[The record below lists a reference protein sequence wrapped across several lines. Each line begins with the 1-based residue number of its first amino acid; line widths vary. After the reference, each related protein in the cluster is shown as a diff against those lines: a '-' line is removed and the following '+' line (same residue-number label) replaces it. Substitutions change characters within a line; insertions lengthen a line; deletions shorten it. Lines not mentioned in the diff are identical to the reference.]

1 MNDESA
7 LGQKAW
13 ESEAAASR
21 QRFNL
26 RRWGWV
32 SLSGIL
38 LLSGL
43 SVGVPRLFTSKDP
56 RHTSAEPRMLSVK
69 TTQVAAVKSYTA
81 RRTYT
86 GEVAAVRA
94 SELGFERSGKVVQFN
109 VEQGDRVKAGM
120 AIARVDTQNLEA
132 QRLQLLAQK
141 AQAAAVLQELQ
152 NGPRL
157 EVIAAARAQVI
168 DLQSQLELERIRQT
182 RREYLYKEGAISKEQ
197 LDEVAF
203 NQNAL
208 SARLVAAQSRLNE
221 LEAGT
226 RLEQIAAQQAEVK
239 QLEASIADLEIAIA
253 KSTISAPFSGA
264 IAKRHL
270 DEGTVVQAGQSVVRL
285 VEGITPK
292 VEIGVPTEVASQLER
307 GSEQR
312 VHIGGETYQAKVTS
326 ILPEVNPTTRTRTVI
341 LALDTPDLQPVAL
354 KQIARLEV
362 TQRVPTNGYWLPI
375 TALARGDRGLWS
387 CYALGQPEGN
397 SHSAQAKTYRV
408 ERRDVE
414 VLYTEGDRA
423 LVRGLLQPGDTVIVD
438 GTQRV
443 VPGQLV
449 RLVNSTLSS

>member
-43 SVGVPRLFTSKDP
+43 SIGVPRFTSNDP
-56 RHTSAEPRMLSVK
+56 RDISAEPRMLSVK

-109 VEQGDRVKAGM
+109 VGQGDRVKAGM

-141 AQAAAVLQELQ
+141 AQAVAVLQELQ

-157 EVIAAARAQVI
+157 EVIAAARAQVT

-226 RLEQIAAQQAEVK
+226 RSEQIAAQQAGVK

-341 LALDTPDLQPVAL
+341 LALDTRDLQPVAP

-414 VLYTEGDRA
+414 VLYTESDRA

-449 RLVNSTLSS
+449 RLVNSTRSS

>member
-1 MNDESA
+1 MNNESA
-7 LGQKAW
+7 LGEKAW

-38 LLSGL
+38 LLLGL
-43 SVGVPRLFTSKDP
+43 SIGVPRLFTSKDP
-56 RHTSAEPRMLSVK
+56 SDTSAEPRMLSVK

-109 VEQGDRVKAGM
+109 VGQGDRVKAGM

-226 RLEQIAAQQAEVK
+226 RLEQIAAQQAGVK

-270 DEGTVVQAGQSVVRL
+270 DEGTVVQAGQSVVRF

-292 VEIGVPTEVASQLER
+292 VEIGVPTEVASQLKR

-312 VHIGGETYQAKVTS
+312 VQIGGETYQAKVTS

-341 LALDTPDLQPVAL
+341 LALDTPDLQPVAP

-397 SHSAQAKTYRV
+397 PHSAQAKTYRV

-449 RLVNSTLSS
+449 RLVNSNLSS